1 MLSSYLTS
9 LGQYNFS
16 VFLVSGKP
24 QWEAVLNL
32 ANTVMNVLLYVLV
45 ARYGAVM
52 IALAFSLRALVLYPL
67 SLVPAARL
75 LGLPPMGYVRGLA
88 PSVLAA
94 IGMGLSIW
102 ALKTHVLDNL
112 GPLSRI
118 LILVPSGVAIYAALV
133 FLLDRRKVS
142 EAWTVARHVAGR

>member
-1 MLSSYLTS
+1 MLSDDTIRLLIGEKWLDAAPIVSALVLSSYLTS

-67 SLVPAARL
+67 SLVPAAACWACRRWTMSG
-75 LGLPPMGYVRGLA
+75 GLPR
-88 PSVLAA
+88 PSWLRSA
-94 IGMGLSIW
+94 W
-102 ALKTHVLDNL
+102 A
-112 GPLSRI
+112 
-118 LILVPSGVAIYAALV
+118 
-133 FLLDRRKVS
+133 
-142 EAWTVARHVAGR
+142 